1 MQGIERLFE
10 GQSYRS
16 VMESATDPMII
27 ANREGKI
34 LFSNAAMERL
44 LGYAPGEMAGLTVED
59 LIPARFRQTHPGQR
73 GQYAEQPH
81 SGPMEELVAL
91 RKDGSELPVDISLNP
106 LKTEH
111 GLLIFATVHD
121 VTRRKR
127 GQARLAEQTARLQ
140 NSEARL
146 RAILDTAFEGIVVL
160 DEEGF
165 IDSFSP
171 GAERMFGYSEAE
183 IKGLPFS
190 ALMPSPYR
198 EQEEARLARGIETGV
213 SEIKGQAVEIM
224 GLRKNGTAFPMEL
237 GLTGMRLGQHR
248 LFAGVLRDVTER
260 REAQERQTGLL
271 RELEIKNAE
280 LERFVYTVSHDL
292 KSPLITIQGFS
303 GMLEQSVAKG
313 DTARMLG
320 DVNRIRAAAAK
331 MQMLLD
337 DLLELSRIG
346 RLINPP
352 VQIPLEELANEAI
365 ELVAGQA
372 ASRGVQVDV
381 LPGLP
386 TILAD
391 RQRLLEV
398 LQNLLDNAIKFMGG
412 QRAPYVEIG
421 ARDEGGETVCY
432 VRDNGIGIDPRYH
445 EKVFGLFER
454 LDQTTE
460 GTGIGLAIA
469 KRIIE
474 VHGGRIWVDS
484 KGQGYGS
491 TFYFSLP
498 AMNSFSMPKA

>member
-1 MQGIERLFE
+1 MPGIERLFE
-10 GQSYRS
+10 GQSFRS
-16 VMESATDPMII
+16 VLESATDPMII
-27 ANREGKI
+27 ADQEGQI
-34 LFSNAAMERL
+34 LFSNAAMEQL
-44 LGYAPGEMAGLTVED
+44 LGYAPGEMPGLTVDD
-59 LIPARFRQTHPGQR
+59 LLPAQFRKAHSAQR

-81 SGPMEELVAL
+81 SGPIGELLAL
-91 RKDGSELPVDISLNP
+91 RKDGSELPVDISLSP

-111 GLLIFATVHD
+111 GLLIFATLHD

-127 GQARLAEQTARLQ
+127 GQERLAEQAARLQ

-198 EQEEARLARGIETGV
+198 EQEEARLARGIETGE
-213 SEIKGQAVEIM
+213 SEIKDQTQEIM

-237 GLTGMRLGQHR
+237 GLTEMRLGQHR

-313 DTARMLG
+313 DSARILG
-320 DVNRIRAAAAK
+320 DVKRIRAAAAK

-346 RLINPP
+346 RLVNSP

-372 ASRGVQVDV
+372 ASGKVQVNI

-386 TILAD
+386 TIIAD

-412 QRAPYVEIG
+412 QSAPYVEIG
-421 ARDEGGETVCY
+421 AKEEGGETVCY
-432 VRDNGIGIDPRYH
+432 VRDNGIGIDPRYYT
-445 EKVFGLFER
+445 KVFKLFER

-469 KRIIE
+469 KRIID
-474 VHGGRIWVDS
+474 VHGGRIWVES
-484 KGQGYGS
+484 KGLGYGS
-491 TFYFSLP
+491 TFYFSIP
-498 AMNSFSMPKA
+498 AMKNSNTPKA